1 MCFTIEL
8 YLLSSMS
15 FITILIT
22 IYSDLNFY
30 KNIDALRS
38 YYVKST
44 VLGMG
49 KSCDPGP
56 ALGLLEFRVRPE
68 KLTANK

>member
-22 IYSDLNFY
+22 IYLDLNFD

-38 YYVKST
+38 YY
-44 VLGMG
+44 
-49 KSCDPGP
+49 
-56 ALGLLEFRVRPE
+56 A
-68 KLTANK
+68 